1 MDGGSLY
8 PGVLVL
14 HALLIAVEDLVFLS
28 SVGDHTKK
36 KKKKK
41 KKKPVEDLVQHVT
54 TMHHPATHYAYGVD
68 LLPASHAYIAAMM
81 HRGYQVTCD
90 DLVVTWGPQ

>member
-1 MDGGSLY
+1 
-8 PGVLVL
+8 
-14 HALLIAVEDLVFLS
+14 
-28 SVGDHTKK
+28 
-36 KKKKK
+36 
-41 KKKPVEDLVQHVT
+41 
-54 TMHHPATHYAYGVD
+54 MHHPATHYAYGVD